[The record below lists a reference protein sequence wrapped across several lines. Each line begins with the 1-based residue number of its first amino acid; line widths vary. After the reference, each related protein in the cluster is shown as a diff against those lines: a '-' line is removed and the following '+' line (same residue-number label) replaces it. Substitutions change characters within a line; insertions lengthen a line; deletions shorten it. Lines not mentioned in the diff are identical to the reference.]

1 MGATGGLPASVFV
14 AGCQRQS
21 KTLAGKLPVAPG
33 YDGRM
38 VLPRISL
45 VLTLL
50 LLPAPA
56 LADAPPRAEV
66 TWVAAAAAREGPAAR
81 PAFLLHFPGIGG
93 TRGIDRTLVAG
104 LFDGGVAT
112 RAAIFDWTEGQD
124 GLDAL
129 AALDRN
135 KIEAQAAADLIVRQ
149 RRRQP
154 GVPIIVTSHSG
165 GAGPAVWALEDL
177 PPGVTVDALVL
188 LAPALS
194 PGYDL
199 SPALKHVSGRAYAVT
214 SPLDKLVL
222 GTGTEVFGTIDR
234 VNTAAAGD
242 VGFLRPEPDGTAVAR
257 PSTRPMG
264 LAKDAPL
271 PTRVVQFADP
281 VQYDKLTDVPYRPAW
296 RRVGNNGTHLGPMM
310 PVFVRRVLAPMVET
324 GKVPAVGGNAK

>member
-1 MGATGGLPASVFV
+1 MA
-14 AGCQRQS
+14 
-21 KTLAGKLPVAPG
+21 AP
-33 YDGRM
+33 
-38 VLPRISL
+38 
-45 VLTLL
+45 
-50 LLPAPA
+50 
-56 LADAPPRAEV
+56 
-66 TWVAAAAAREGPAAR
+66 AREGPAAR

-93 TRGIDRTLVAG
+93 TRGIDRNLVAG

-129 AALDRN
+129 DRN

-154 GVPIIVTSHSG
+154 NVPILVTSHSG
-165 GAGPAVWALEDL
+165 GAGPAVWALEAL

-194 PGYDL
+194 PRYDL

-214 SPLDKLVL
+214 SPLDKLIL

-234 VNTAAAGD
+234 VNTAAAGS
-242 VGFLRPEPDGTAVAR
+242 VGFLRPGSDGTAVAC
-257 PSTRPMG
+257 PSTRPIG
-264 LAKDAPL
+264 LPKDAPL
-271 PTRVVQFADP
+271 PTTVVTFNDP
-281 VQYDKLTDVPYRPAW
+281 AQYDKLTDVPYQPEW

-310 PVFVRRVLAPMVET
+310 PTFVRRVLAPMVET
-324 GKVPAVGGNAK
+324 GKVPAVGGNEK